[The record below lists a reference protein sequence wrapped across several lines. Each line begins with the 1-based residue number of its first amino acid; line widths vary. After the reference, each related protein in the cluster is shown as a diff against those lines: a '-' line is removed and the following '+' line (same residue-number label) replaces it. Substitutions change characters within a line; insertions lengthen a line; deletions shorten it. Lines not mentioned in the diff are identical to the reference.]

1 MIVWW
6 INNKRGYLQENGGHK
21 MINES
26 SILEIERKP
35 LLRYDELIKKMQD
48 KGILFNIKTKE
59 EAENT

>member
-1 MIVWW
+1 
-6 INNKRGYLQENGGHK
+6 